1 MQNSANTD
9 LQKIHL
15 LDLPHNL
22 IENILEYL
30 EYKELDTIRCVCTQF
45 HSIGINCMKSG
56 IEKVLTILAKKM
68 TVLEAELQEVHHSLE
83 HKITLNQTFTTLKLL
98 RMHVYSL
105 YVLRR
110 HFLFPKCH
118 FTPFGIILDNIIKH
132 LQQMKITNCLSWLQH
147 CLQLQTIISRF
158 NIYNENITGNLTYP
172 FGVHVI
178 DILDVLTGINYDI
191 KCIYNFDECSCTV
204 FAYYYT
210 ENIKFLT
217 YMPDINF
224 IKDCQDRYLT
234 QEERTSILKYLL
246 ALVNLYN
253 GLHGKKEEYDREMQF
268 ASNESPKFD
277 CRHPMESHFCRNVV
291 KREYLSN
298 TSILELYLSQH
309 TEQKHY

>member
-1 MQNSANTD
+1 M
-9 LQKIHL
+9 
-15 LDLPHNL
+15 
-22 IENILEYL
+22 
-30 EYKELDTIRCVCTQF
+30 
-45 HSIGINCMKSG
+45 
-56 IEKVLTILAKKM
+56 
-68 TVLEAELQEVHHSLE
+68 
-83 HKITLNQTFTTLKLL
+83 
-98 RMHVYSL
+98 
-105 YVLRR
+105 
-110 HFLFPKCH
+110 
-118 FTPFGIILDNIIKH
+118 
-132 LQQMKITNCLSWLQH
+132 
-147 CLQLQTIISRF
+147 
-158 NIYNENITGNLTYP
+158 
-172 FGVHVI
+172 I

-309 TEQKHY
+309 TEQKALLGCQVELICPMDMAPFKIGKSLELLKRDLYLNNSTIAMHKESENKVTYAVEIRLKFIIKHKMQELFDISIKDIEC